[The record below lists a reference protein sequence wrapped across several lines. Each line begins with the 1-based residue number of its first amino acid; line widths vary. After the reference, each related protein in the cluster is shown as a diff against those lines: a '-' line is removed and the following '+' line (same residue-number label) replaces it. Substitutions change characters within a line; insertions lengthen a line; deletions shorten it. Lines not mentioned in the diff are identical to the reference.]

1 MRDDML
7 GVCKFA
13 NLDNNTMAT
22 VISDSTGLKITGDD
36 LTKMTM
42 RTYLRGWV
50 NERNQG
56 YDASDY
62 VMPEWVHW
70 QYPNIQLPYFNTPE
84 FFSELKGKVIAKF
97 NEMAAAEGLA

>member
-1 MRDDML
+1 
-7 GVCKFA
+7 
-13 NLDNNTMAT
+13 
-22 VISDSTGLKITGDD
+22 
-36 LTKMTM
+36 M

-62 VMPEWVHW
+62 DMPEWVHW

-84 FFSELKGKVIAKF
+84 FFAELQEKVLEKF
-97 NEMAAAEGLA
+97 DALLEANLPTLP